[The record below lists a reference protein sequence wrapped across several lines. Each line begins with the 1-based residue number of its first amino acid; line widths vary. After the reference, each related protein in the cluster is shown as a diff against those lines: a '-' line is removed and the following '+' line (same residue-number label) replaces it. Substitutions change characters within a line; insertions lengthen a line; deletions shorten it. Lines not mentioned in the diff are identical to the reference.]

1 MRIHRVIIKRGDKD
15 ITVMVGR
22 KRKQGKRERNGR
34 IQREKS
40 EDPKIVAFTQP
51 HRQGVPADKRHDQRA
66 ENPFGRLNLINAVP
80 DIEYDAGIKFRD
92 DCQRY
97 RTTLKYTWDEKS
109 ESWVTALGAPNPFP
123 GAIAF
128 DGLSRGGGKRLD
140 GSEIGRRRNDYM
152 RAFEAITGYGPRLV
166 IKSVV
171 IFEKE
176 LQPGDLPDLR
186 IALQGLVKHYGL
198 SNAGGKRVAR

>member
-1 MRIHRVIIKRGDKD
+1 MRIHRVKIIQGGRELE
-15 ITVMVGR
+15 VMVGR

-51 HRQGVPADKRHDQRA
+51 HRQSVPAEKRHDQRA

-80 DIEYDAGIKFRD
+80 DVEYDAGIKFRD
-92 DCQRY
+92 DVLRY
-97 RTTLKYTWDEKS
+97 R
-109 ESWVTALGAPNPFP
+109 VTIDSPNPNP
-123 GAIAF
+123 GAISLDRIAYGGRF
-128 DGLSRGGGKRLD
+128 PLSED
-140 GSEIGRRRNDYM
+140 EAIRRRNAYM

-166 IKSVV
+166 IKTVV

-186 IALQGLVKHYGL
+186 LGLQGLVKHYGL
-198 SNAGGKRVAR
+198 TRDGKSGSQKSRARNP

>member
-1 MRIHRVIIKRGDKD
+1 MRIHRVIIRSGDKD

-51 HRQGVPADKRHDQRA
+51 HRQGVPAEKRHDQRA

-92 DCQRY
+92 ITLRY
-97 RTTLKYTWDEKS
+97 RAVIDC
-109 ESWVTALGAPNPFP
+109 PNPNP
-123 GAIAF
+123 GAISLDRIAY
-128 DGLSRGGGKRLD
+128 GGRVPV
-140 GSEIGRRRNDYM
+140 SEEEAIRRRNDYA
-152 RAFEAITGYGPRLV
+152 RSFEAIVGYGPRLV

-186 IALQGLVKHYGL
+186 KACQDLVKLY
-198 SNAGGKRVAR
+198 AKPITQKRVAR

>member
-66 ENPFGRLNLINAVP
+66 ENPFGRLNLINAIP
-80 DIEYDAGIKFRD
+80 DIEYDAGIKYRD
-92 DCQRY
+92 DYLRY
-97 RTTLKYTWDEKS
+97 RAVIDS
-109 ESWVTALGAPNPFP
+109 PNPNP
-123 GAIAF
+123 GAIALDRIAYGGRF
-128 DGLSRGGGKRLD
+128 PLSED
-140 GSEIGRRRNDYM
+140 EAIRRRTAYM
-152 RAFEAITGYGPRLV
+152 RAFEAVTGYGPRVV
-166 IKSVV
+166 IKSVL
-171 IFEKE
+171 FYEKE

-186 IALQGLVKHYGL
+186 VGLQGLVKHYGL
-198 SNAGGKRVAR
+198 TREPKRAIRQ